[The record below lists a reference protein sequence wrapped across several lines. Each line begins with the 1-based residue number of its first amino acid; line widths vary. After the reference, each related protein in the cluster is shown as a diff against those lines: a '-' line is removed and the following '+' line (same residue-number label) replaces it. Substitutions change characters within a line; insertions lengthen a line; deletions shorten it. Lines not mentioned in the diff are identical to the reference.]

1 MPASL
6 KENVKIQDIINEIRL
21 QWNTSTYH
29 HKVLIMVEGSKHSIF
44 RLDTHVP

>member
-29 HKVLIMVEGSKHSIF
+29 HKVVSFQNWRI
-44 RLDTHVP
+44 D